1 VRDIVNHVLREDV
14 GPGDATT
21 IMLIE
26 PNLRAEGRF
35 VARSEGVIAG
45 WEVVNEVFSCLADQT
60 PNLEILV
67 GDGTR
72 CKPGEELATIEG
84 DASTLLTGERTAL
97 NILQRMSGIATA
109 TAKFVGA
116 VKGTSAVILDTRKTA
131 PGIRLLDKMA
141 VRIGGGQNHRFGL
154 DDMILIKENHVE
166 LCGSIAEA
174 VARARSKQGST
185 LKVEVE
191 VRNLIEL
198 EEALLA
204 GPDRILLDN
213 MDIKTIREAVG
224 LTRNRIPLEAS
235 GNISL
240 DNVRAVA
247 ETGVQFISV
256 GKLTHSV
263 QALDISFIL
272 SKEE

>member
-21 IMLIE
+21 VMLIE
-26 PNLRAEGRF
+26 PNLRAQGRF
-35 VARSEGVIAG
+35 VARSDGVIAG
-45 WEVVNEVFSCLADQT
+45 WEVVNEVFSCLADQR
-60 PNLEILV
+60 PHFEILV
-67 GDGTR
+67 ADGGR
-72 CKPGEELATIEG
+72 CRPGEELATIEG
-84 DASTLLTGERTAL
+84 NASTLLTGERTAL
-97 NILQRMSGIATA
+97 NILQRMSGIATL
-109 TAKFVGA
+109 TAKYVEA

-166 LCGSIAEA
+166 LCGSISEA

-191 VRNLIEL
+191 VRNLPEL

-213 MDIKTIREAVG
+213 MDIGTMREAVG
-224 LTRNRIPLEAS
+224 LAGNRIPLEAS
-235 GNISL
+235 GNIAL

-256 GKLTHSV
+256 GRLTHSV

>member
-1 VRDIVNHVLREDV
+1 MRDIVNHVLREDV

-21 IMLIE
+21 VMLIE
-26 PNLRAEGRF
+26 PNLRAQGRF
-35 VARSEGVIAG
+35 VARSDGVIAG
-45 WEVVNEVFSCLADQT
+45 WEVVNEVFSCLADQR
-60 PNLEILV
+60 PHFEILV
-67 GDGTR
+67 ADGGR
-72 CKPGEELATIEG
+72 CRPGEELATIEG
-84 DASTLLTGERTAL
+84 NASTLLTGERTAL
-97 NILQRMSGIATA
+97 NILQRMSGIATL
-109 TAKFVGA
+109 TAKYVEA

-166 LCGSIAEA
+166 LCGSISEA

-191 VRNLIEL
+191 VRNLPEL

-213 MDIKTIREAVG
+213 MDIGTMREAVG
-224 LTRNRIPLEAS
+224 LAGNRIPLEAS
-235 GNISL
+235 GNIAL

-256 GKLTHSV
+256 GRLTHSV